1 MAKIGFEYIAAAK
14 LSAENATSIA
24 TATYTEGK
32 EIGPGANFNVTV
44 TANDVKDFGDD
55 RVLVTDVS
63 VTGGTVSAE
72 LNEPTMENEAWM
84 LGHTYAKETGVI
96 RNADDTPPYL
106 GIGLVGKSRTST
118 KEGIIYRA
126 KVYAKVQFKE
136 PNDENASKQDS
147 TTFNHTTMEGNL
159 FVLPNGDWKS
169 ENEFESL
176 EAAKAFVNKA
186 LGIGTASE
194 GA

>member
-14 LSAENATSIA
+14 LNTENAASIA
-24 TATYTEGK
+24 TAKYTDGK

-55 RVLVTDVS
+55 RALITDVS

-84 LGHTYAKETGVI
+84 LGHTFSAETGMI
-96 RNADDTPPYL
+96 RNADDTPPFL
-106 GIGLVGKSRTST
+106 GIGLVGKSRTSK
-118 KEGIIYRA
+118 KEGIVYRA
-126 KVYAKVQFKE
+126 KVYAKIQFKE
-136 PNDENASKQDS
+136 PNDENTTKQES

-169 ENEFESL
+169 ENEFDSL
-176 EAAKAFVNKA
+176 DAAKAFVNKA
-186 LGIGTASE
+186 LGIGTEDA
-194 GA
+194 GV